1 MRKNIGKHISIQL
14 ATPGDA
20 PLKDDVGHMQLCD

>member
-14 ATPGDA
+14 ETPGDA
-20 PLKDDVGHMQLCD
+20 LFKDDVGLMQLCD